1 METLQQVLA
10 VAPRPGSQRVS
21 SADVTSFLSSFSG
34 NTSEIASI
42 EDGFVI
48 VGIRP
53 DMVEG
58 VKQRIGG
65 NEATVFSVPVQVMPA
80 AGGKASWKKIS
91 VGSLMRTHQDWNPT
105 TDSRLA
111 DSLIHTKEF
120 ASNKAF
126 LDAMHAHVGDG
137 ADGMAAVPAK
147 HIVVAVNKI
156 ARTFD
161 EGTANERKTTV
172 RYYGLSP
179 RG

>member
-10 VAPRPGSQRVS
+10 VAPRPGSTKVS
-21 SADVTSFLSSFSG
+21 SSDVTAFLSGFSG

-42 EDGFVI
+42 EDGSVI

-53 DMVEG
+53 NMVEG

-65 NEATVFSVPVQVMPA
+65 NEVTVFSVPVQVMPST
-80 AGGKASWKKIS
+80 GGKASWKKIS
-91 VGSLMRTHQDWNPT
+91 IGSLMRTHQDWTPA

-126 LDAMHAHVGDG
+126 LESMHAHVGDG
-137 ADGMAAVPAK
+137 ADGMVAIPAK
-147 HIVVAVNKI
+147 HIAVSVNKI
-156 ARTFD
+156 ARVFD
-161 EGTANERKTTV
+161 EGTANERKSTV
-172 RYYGLSP
+172 RYYGLCP

>member
-1 METLQQVLA
+1 METLQQVMA
-10 VAPRPGSQRVS
+10 VAPRPGSTKVS
-21 SADVTSFLSSFSG
+21 SSDVTAFLSGFSG

-42 EDGFVI
+42 EDGSVI

-58 VKQRIGG
+58 VKQRINN
-65 NEATVFSVPVQVMPA
+65 NEVTVYSVPVQVMPQ
-80 AGGKASWKKIS
+80 AGGKSSWKKIS
-91 VGSLMRTHQDWNPT
+91 IGSLMRVHNDWNPS
-105 TDSRLA
+105 TDARLA
-111 DSLIHTKEF
+111 NSYIHTREF